1 MRDIRAFL
9 NFQTSNSNVRRRVST
24 KSIFL
29 LWRLLSDIFKR
40 CLVIKM
46 KLVFPQ
52 REMLFYVRQGY
63 DEIFAKTECI
73 S

>member
-9 NFQTSNSNVRRRVST
+9 NFQTSNSNLRRQCG
-24 KSIFL
+24 L
-29 LWRLLSDIFKR
+29 IFKR

-52 REMLFYVRQGY
+52 REMLFYVKQGY